1 MIYVVKCFYCE
12 HEFKVKRGETGAD
25 MMCPKCGKANSI
37 RDVIK
42 RIEDKKTVDP
52 DLQAIK
58 DFDISKHPVI
68 NDETYRRHDEF
79 GLFDLITWLEN
90 ASAGQ
95 TAFFLIIV
103 ILLIL
108 LAICTPIFLP

>member
-25 MMCPKCGKANSI
+25 MMCPECGKANSI

-42 RIEDKKTVDP
+42 RIEDKKT
-52 DLQAIK
+52 
-58 DFDISKHPVI
+58 
-68 NDETYRRHDEF
+68 
-79 GLFDLITWLEN
+79 
-90 ASAGQ
+90 SAGQ
-95 TAFFLIIV
+95 AAFFLIIV

-108 LAICTPIFLP
+108 LAICAPIFLP

>member
-25 MMCPKCGKANSI
+25 MMCPECGKANSI
-37 RDVIK
+37 RDVIE
-42 RIEDKKTVDP
+42 RIEDEKTVDP

-68 NDETYRRHDEF
+68 NDETISEYRERE
-79 GLFDLITWLEN
+79 LLAVLEEMKPLLTVL
-90 ASAGQ
+90 A
-95 TAFFLIIV
+95 V
-103 ILLIL
+103 ILVIVLSLIFTSE
-108 LAICTPIFLP
+108 IPIR